1 MPRVVLTVSLLPG
14 RLAVCQLGPHDDPPP
29 WASAGAIHSVTRTSD
44 ELSIVCDEAN
54 VPQGVTC
61 ERGWRAFKLEGPFN
75 FGLTGIMRAVAD
87 PLADAGVSIFTQST
101 YNTDYVMVK
110 EEQVEQAVEALK
122 ESGHYVKRR
131 R

>member
-14 RLAVCQLGPHDDPPP
+14 RLAVCQVGPRDDVPA
-29 WASAGAIHSVTRTSD
+29 WASAGVIYSITRTSE

-54 VPQGVTC
+54 VPQDVTC
-61 ERGWRAFKLEGPFN
+61 ERGWRVFKLEGPFN

-110 EEQVEQAVEALK
+110 DDQVEQAMEALR

>member
-14 RLAVCQLGPHDDPPP
+14 RLAVCQLGPGDDVPP
-29 WASAGAIHSVTRTSD
+29 WASAGVIYSITRTGD

-54 VPQGVTC
+54 VPDGVTC
-61 ERGWRAFKLEGPFN
+61 ERGWRVFKLEGPFN

-110 EEQVEQAVEALK
+110 DEQVDQAVGALK